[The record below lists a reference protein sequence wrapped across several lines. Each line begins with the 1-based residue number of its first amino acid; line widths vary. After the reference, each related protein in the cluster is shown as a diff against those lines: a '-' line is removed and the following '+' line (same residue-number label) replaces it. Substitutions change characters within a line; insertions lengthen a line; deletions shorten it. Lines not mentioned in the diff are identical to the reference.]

1 MDIDFKFMIG
11 KNNRISK
18 KNIPNIVRRGKRFSG
33 EGFDLKVWFDNS
45 LESPKFTVII
55 SKKIHKSAVKRNQ
68 IKRRFRA
75 AIFEILKENQ
85 NMFSRANYVVI
96 IRSSDLLDLKSGDIA
111 NLLRKSMS
119 NNHS

>member
-1 MDIDFKFMIG
+1 MIG

-18 KNIPNIVRRGKRFSG
+18 KNIPNIVRRGKRFSS

-45 LESPKFTVII
+45 LESPRFTVII

-85 NMFSRANYVVI
+85 NMFSRANYIVI
-96 IRSSDLLDLKSGDIA
+96 IRSSDLLDFKSGDIA